1 MANFADGKVL
11 QTLAELIAI
20 NSVNPSYEGGVA
32 EAALAKY
39 IEAFFADRGI
49 ETWRQDVEPQRFN
62 VIARLPGA
70 DPQRRVIF
78 EAHMDTVSV
87 QGMTIPPWTP
97 TRRDGRIY
105 GRGACDTKGGMAA
118 MMHALAS
125 LHAAG
130 EQPACEIWFAATI
143 DEEYSYRGV
152 TELCKGLRGD
162 AAIVAEPTDLR
173 AVIASKGMVRW
184 QIETVGQSAHSSKP
198 HLGIN
203 AIEHMAKVI
212 LALQQD
218 AVELANHSHPLLGP
232 ATCNVGVIHGGRQV
246 NFVPDRCCIEV
257 DRRLLPGED
266 AETVL
271 AHYQRLLDRLA
282 ASDPRMQIQM
292 HRPMLTDLPLQTD
305 PQAAVVQQIGTILSA
320 QQLDAT
326 PMGVPFGSDASKFAA
341 IGIPS
346 IILGP
351 GSIDQAHAA
360 VEYIDEHQVEQ
371 AARIYRQLMRD
382 FHPAAN
388 G

>member
-1 MANFADGKVL
+1 MADFADGEVL
-11 QTLAELIAI
+11 QTLAELVAI
-20 NSVNPSYEGGVA
+20 NSVNPSYDGGVA
-32 EAALAKY
+32 EAALAEY
-39 IEAFFADRGI
+39 IEAFFAARGI
-49 ETWRQDVEPQRFN
+49 ETWRQEVEPQRFN
-62 VIARLPGA
+62 VIARLPGT
-70 DPQRRVIF
+70 DPQQRVIF

-97 TRRDGRIY
+97 TLRDGRLY

-130 EQPACEIWFAATI
+130 EQPPCEIWFAATI

-152 TELCKGLRGD
+152 TALCQGLHGA

-173 AVIASKGMVRW
+173 AVIASKGVVRW
-184 QIETVGQSAHSSKP
+184 QIETIGQAAHSSKP

-203 AIEHMAKVI
+203 AIEHMAQVI
-212 LALQQD
+212 QTLQQD
-218 AVELANHSHPLLGP
+218 AAELAQHSHPLLGP

-271 AHYQRLLDRLA
+271 AHYQYLLDGLA
-282 ASDPRMQIQM
+282 ATNPQMQIQM
-292 HRPMLTDLPLQTD
+292 HRPMLTDLPLETD
-305 PQAAVVQQIGTILSA
+305 PQTAVVKQIGTILSA
-320 QQLDAT
+320 HRLDPT

-360 VEYIDEHQVEQ
+360 VEYIECNQVEQ
-371 AARIYRQLMRD
+371 AARIYRQFMRD
-382 FHPAAN
+382 FHPDADC
-388 G
+388 